1 MCTTKAPCVS
11 GWRRRRLMVTQILCA
26 IDDAEHSETAAEFAI
41 DLARQLSARL
51 VFQMVNPA
59 VLPSPRGA
67 PVYLWADDYIRGY
80 LDEAFRRARQAGVS
94 VVTCETGRATS
105 IAESIVACAD
115 FHEADFIVIGAHG
128 RRRIADL
135 FRRSVSR
142 VVADTANCP
151 VLIIRQVRNRWPGH
165 GSLPYR
171 EAA

>member
-1 MCTTKAPCVS
+1 
-11 GWRRRRLMVTQILCA
+11 MVTQILCA
-26 IDDAEHSETAAEFAI
+26 IDDTEQSETAAEFAI

-59 VLPSPRGA
+59 VLPGPRGA
-67 PVYLWADDYIRGY
+67 PVYLWTDDYIRGY
-80 LDEAFRRARQAGVS
+80 LDEAFRRARRAGVRL
-94 VVTCETGRATS
+94 VNCETGHGIS
-105 IAESIVACAD
+105 IGESIVACAD
-115 FHEADFIVIGAHG
+115 FHEADFIVIGARG

-151 VLIIRQVRNRWPGH
+151 VLIIRQVRNRCPGG